1 MKKEKGKMIGLIS
14 INYKHAPVEIREQ
27 FDFSENQKLEFH
39 QILRSNCNVE
49 GLMILSTCNR
59 TEIYFEYENHI
70 GQENKLMHAV
80 LKSLVEFKSFNESLS
95 PYLEKKTNKDVV
107 EHIFRVIAGLESMI
121 VGEYQIVEQ
130 LKDAF
135 AFEKKKKMLGP
146 IINRMVQK
154 AFETGKYIRTHTN
167 IDKGAMSVSY
177 AAVEKVAQKFDIL
190 KIKTL
195 CVGAGET
202 GALSVQYLDKKGCK
216 DIAITNRT
224 FSKAEKLS
232 NQFNIR
238 TIHFDELKI
247 TIALVDVAIFST
259 SSKEPLL
266 NVKEVEKIVLNREK
280 ELLLIDLCVPRNLPK
295 EIGDI
300 EGVSLVNI
308 DGLKDIVNVNYNK
321 RKMEVIKAESFIAE
335 FLLDFEDWASSR
347 QLRPSILS
355 LKSQFNELIDS
366 DTEKCNCCNE
376 SLKYC
381 KQFSYYQ
388 SRLSKKFAGRL
399 IQQIKKVSNNGKN
412 EQALEII
419 NQIFTDD
426 K

>member
-1 MKKEKGKMIGLIS
+1 MIGLIS

-27 FDFSENQKLEFH
+27 FDFSDDQKSDFH
-39 QILRSNCNVE
+39 QILKSSCNVE

-80 LKSLVEFKSFNESLS
+80 LKALVDFKSFNESLS

-107 EHIFRVIAGLESMI
+107 EHIFRVTAGLESMI
-121 VGEYQIVEQ
+121 IGEYQIVEQ

-135 AFEKKKKMLGP
+135 TFAENKKMLGP

-154 AFETGKYIRTHTN
+154 AFETGKSIRTHTN

-177 AAVEKVAQKFDIL
+177 AAVEKIAQKFDVL

-216 DIAITNRT
+216 NITITNRT
-224 FSKAEKLS
+224 FSKAEELA
-232 NQFNIR
+232 NQFNINV
-238 TIHFDELKI
+238 IHFEEFKTSLK
-247 TIALVDVAIFST
+247 LVDVAIFST
-259 SSKEPLL
+259 SSKDSLL
-266 NVKEVEKIVLNREK
+266 TAKEVEEIVLNREK
-280 ELLLIDLCVPRNLPK
+280 EILFIDLCVPRNLPK

-300 EGVSLVNI
+300 SGVSLINI
-308 DGLKDIVNVNYNK
+308 DGLKDIVNTNYNK
-321 RKMEVIKAESFIAE
+321 RKMEVVKAESFISE
-335 FLLDFEDWASSR
+335 FLVDFEDWTSSR
-347 QLRPSILS
+347 QLRPSIIS
-355 LKSQFNELIDS
+355 LKNQFDELINL
-366 DTEKCNCCNE
+366 DTEKCNCCDK
-376 SLKYC
+376 SLKNC
-381 KQFSYYQ
+381 DHFSHYQ

-419 NQIFTDD
+419 NQIFTDGN
-426 K
+426 

>member
-1 MKKEKGKMIGLIS
+1 MIGLIS
-14 INYKHAPVEIREQ
+14 INYRHAPVEIREQ
-27 FDFSENQKLEFH
+27 FDFSDDQKLDFH
-39 QILRSNCNVE
+39 QILKSNYDVE

-80 LKSLVEFKSFNESLS
+80 LKALVDFKSFNESLS
-95 PYLEKKTNKDVV
+95 PYIEKKTNKDVV
-107 EHIFRVIAGLESMI
+107 KHIFRVIAGLESMI
-121 VGEYQIVEQ
+121 IGEYQIVEQ

-135 AFEKKKKMLGP
+135 TFAENKKMLGP

-154 AFETGKYIRTHTN
+154 AFETGKSIRTHTN
-167 IDKGAMSVSY
+167 IDKGAMSISY
-177 AAVEKVAQKFDIL
+177 AAIEKVAQKFDVL
-190 KIKTL
+190 QIKAL

-202 GALSVQYLDKKGCK
+202 GALTVQYLNKKGCK

-224 FSKAEKLS
+224 FSKAEELANK
-232 NQFNIR
+232 FNKNA
-238 TIHFDELKI
+238 IHFEELKNSLL
-247 TIALVDVAIFST
+247 LVDVAIFST
-259 SSKEPLL
+259 SSKESLL
-266 NVKEVEKIVLNREK
+266 TENQVKKIAFNRKK

-300 EGVSLVNI
+300 KGVSLVNI
-308 DGLKDIVNVNYNK
+308 DGLKDMVNTNYNK
-321 RKMEVIKAESFIAE
+321 RKMEVVKAESFIAE
-335 FLLDFEDWASSR
+335 FLIDFEDWASFR

-355 LKSQFNELIDS
+355 LKNQFDELIDS

-376 SLKYC
+376 SLKNC
-381 KQFSYYQ
+381 KQFSHYQ
-388 SRLSKKFAGRL
+388 SRLSKKFTGRL
-399 IQQIKKVSNNGKN
+399 IQKIKKVSDNGKN
-412 EQALEII
+412 EEALEII

>member
-1 MKKEKGKMIGLIS
+1 MIGLIS

-27 FDFSENQKLEFH
+27 FDFSDDQKSEFH
-39 QILRSNCNVE
+39 NILKSNYNVE

-70 GQENKLMHAV
+70 GQESKLMHAV
-80 LKSLVEFKSFNESLS
+80 LKALVNFKSFNESLS
-95 PYLEKKTNKDVV
+95 PYLVKKTNKDVV

-121 VGEYQIVEQ
+121 IGEYQIVEQ

-135 AFEKKKKMLGP
+135 TFAEKKKMLGP

-154 AFETGKYIRTHTN
+154 AFETGKFIRTYTN

-202 GALSVQYLDKKGCK
+202 GALSIQYLNKKGCK
-216 DIAITNRT
+216 DITITNRT
-224 FSKAEKLS
+224 FSKSEKLA
-232 NQFNIR
+232 NQHNIN
-238 TIHFDELKI
+238 IIPFDELK
-247 TIALVDVAIFST
+247 TTLELVDVAIFST
-259 SSKEPLL
+259 SSKESLL
-266 NVKEVEKIVLNREK
+266 TVKEVEKIVSNREK
-280 ELLLIDLCVPRNLPK
+280 EILFIDLCVPRNLPK

-300 EGVSLVNI
+300 ERVKLINI
-308 DGLKDIVNVNYNK
+308 DGLKDTVNTNYNK
-321 RKMEVIKAESFIAE
+321 RKMEVVKAESFIAE
-335 FLLDFEDWASSR
+335 FLMDFEDWASFR

-355 LKSQFNELIDS
+355 LKNQFDELIDL
-366 DTEKCNCCNE
+366 DTEKCNCCNK
-376 SLKYC
+376 SLKNC
-381 KQFSYYQ
+381 DKFSHYQ

-419 NQIFTDD
+419 NQIFTNGN
-426 K
+426 

>member
-1 MKKEKGKMIGLIS
+1 MIGLIS

-27 FDFSENQKLEFH
+27 FDFSDDQKLDFH
-39 QILRSNCNVE
+39 QELKSSCNVE

-80 LKSLVEFKSFNESLS
+80 LKGLVDFKSFNESLS

-121 VGEYQIVEQ
+121 IGEYQIVEQ

-135 AFEKKKKMLGP
+135 TFAEKKKMLGP

-154 AFETGKYIRTHTN
+154 AFETGKFIRTYTN

-177 AAVEKVAQKFDIL
+177 AAVEKAAQKFDIL

-202 GALSVQYLDKKGCK
+202 GALSVQYLKKKGCK
-216 DIAITNRT
+216 DISITNRT
-224 FSKAEKLS
+224 FSKSEKLA
-232 NQFNIR
+232 NQHNINI
-238 TIHFDELKI
+238 IHFDELKI
-247 TIALVDVAIFST
+247 TLGLVDVVIFST
-259 SSKEPLL
+259 SSKESLL
-266 NVKEVEKIVLNREK
+266 TVKEVEKIVSNREK
-280 ELLLIDLCVPRNLPK
+280 ELLFIDLCVPRNLPK
-295 EIGDI
+295 EIGEI
-300 EGVSLVNI
+300 EKVNLINI
-308 DGLKDIVNVNYNK
+308 DSLKDTVNTNYNK
-321 RKMEVIKAESFIAE
+321 RKMEVVKAESFIAE
-335 FLLDFEDWASSR
+335 FLMDFEDWASFR

-355 LKSQFNELIDS
+355 LKNQFDELIDL
-366 DTEKCNCCNE
+366 DTEKCNCCNK
-376 SLKYC
+376 SLKNC
-381 KQFSYYQ
+381 DKFSHYQ

-412 EQALEII
+412 EQALDII
-419 NQIFTDD
+419 NQIFIDGN
-426 K
+426 

>member
-1 MKKEKGKMIGLIS
+1 MIGLIS

-27 FDFSENQKLEFH
+27 FDFSDDQKLDFH
-39 QILRSNCNVE
+39 QELKSSCNVE

-80 LKSLVEFKSFNESLS
+80 LKGLVDFKSFNESLS

-121 VGEYQIVEQ
+121 IGEYQIVEQ

-135 AFEKKKKMLGP
+135 TFAENKKMLGP

-154 AFETGKYIRTHTN
+154 AFETGKSIRTHTN

-177 AAVEKVAQKFDIL
+177 AAVEKIAQKFDVL

-202 GALSVQYLDKKGCK
+202 GALSVEYLDKKGCK
-216 DIAITNRT
+216 NITITNRT
-224 FSKAEKLS
+224 FNKAEELA
-232 NQFNIR
+232 NQFNIN
-238 TIHFDELKI
+238 TIHFKEFKTSLR
-247 TIALVDVAIFST
+247 LVDVAIFST
-259 SSKEPLL
+259 SSKDSLL
-266 NVKEVEKIVLNREK
+266 TKKEVEEIVLNREK
-280 ELLLIDLCVPRNLPK
+280 EILFIDLCVPRNLPR

-300 EGVSLVNI
+300 SGVSLINI
-308 DGLKDIVNVNYNK
+308 DGLKDIVNTNYNK
-321 RKMEVIKAESFIAE
+321 RKMEVVKAESFISE
-335 FLLDFEDWASSR
+335 FLVDFEEWTSSR
-347 QLRPSILS
+347 QLRPSIIS
-355 LKSQFNELIDS
+355 LRNQFDELINL
-366 DTEKCNCCNE
+366 DTEKCNCCNK
-376 SLKYC
+376 SLKNCEY
-381 KQFSYYQ
+381 FSNYQ

-412 EQALEII
+412 EQALDII
-419 NQIFTDD
+419 NQIFIDGN
-426 K
+426 

>member
-1 MKKEKGKMIGLIS
+1 MIGLIS

-27 FDFSENQKLEFH
+27 FDFSDKQKLDFY
-39 QILRSNCNVE
+39 QILKSNYKVE

-70 GQENKLMHAV
+70 GQESKLIHSV
-80 LKSLVEFKSFNESLS
+80 LKALVDYKFFNESLS

-135 AFEKKKKMLGP
+135 NFAEKKKMLGP
-146 IINRMVQK
+146 IISRMVQK
-154 AFETGKYIRTHTN
+154 ALETGKYIRTNTD

-177 AAVEKVAQKFDIL
+177 AAVEKAAQQFDVS

-202 GALSVQYLDKKGCK
+202 GTLSVQHMDKKGCK
-216 DIAITNRT
+216 DITITNRT
-224 FSKAEKLS
+224 FEKAEQLA
-232 NQFNIR
+232 NQFNIKA
-238 TIHFDELKI
+238 IPFQELK
-247 TIALVDVAIFST
+247 TSLSEVDVALFST
-259 SSKEPLL
+259 GSKKSLL
-266 NVKEVEKIVLNREK
+266 TIEDMEKVLLTREK
-280 ELLLIDLCVPRNLPK
+280 ELLFIDLCVPRNLSK
-295 EIGDI
+295 EIGNI
-300 EGVSLVNI
+300 EGVNLLDI
-308 DGLKDIVNVNYNK
+308 DGLKDVVNTNFNK
-321 RKMEVIKAESFIAE
+321 RKMEVVKAETFIAE
-335 FLLDFEDWASSR
+335 FLLEFDDWASSR

-355 LKSQFNELIDS
+355 LKSQFDELIDS
-366 DTEKCNCCNE
+366 DNEKCNCCNE

-388 SRLSKKFAGRL
+388 SRLSKKFTGRL

>member
-1 MKKEKGKMIGLIS
+1 MIGLIS

-27 FDFSENQKLEFH
+27 FDFSDDQKSEFH
-39 QILRSNCNVE
+39 NILKSNYNVE

-70 GQENKLMHAV
+70 GQESKLMHAV
-80 LKSLVEFKSFNESLS
+80 LKALVNFKSFNESLS
-95 PYLEKKTNKDVV
+95 PYLVKKTNKDVV

-121 VGEYQIVEQ
+121 IGEYQIVEQ

-135 AFEKKKKMLGP
+135 TFAEKKKMLGP

-154 AFETGKYIRTHTN
+154 AFETGKFIRTYTN

-202 GALSVQYLDKKGCK
+202 GALSVQYLKKKGCK
-216 DIAITNRT
+216 DISITNRT
-224 FSKAEKLS
+224 FSKSEKLA
-232 NQFNIR
+232 NQHNINI
-238 TIHFDELKI
+238 IHFDELKI
-247 TIALVDVAIFST
+247 TLGLVDVVIFST
-259 SSKEPLL
+259 SSKESLL
-266 NVKEVEKIVLNREK
+266 TVKEVEKIVSNREK
-280 ELLLIDLCVPRNLPK
+280 ELLFIDLCVPRNLPK
-295 EIGDI
+295 EIGEI
-300 EGVSLVNI
+300 EKVNLINI
-308 DGLKDIVNVNYNK
+308 DSLKDTVNTNYNK
-321 RKMEVIKAESFIAE
+321 RKMEVVKAESFIAE
-335 FLLDFEDWASSR
+335 FLMDFEDWASFR

-355 LKSQFNELIDS
+355 LKNQFDELIDL
-366 DTEKCNCCNE
+366 DTEKCNCCNK
-376 SLKYC
+376 SLKNC
-381 KQFSYYQ
+381 DKFSHYQ

-419 NQIFTDD
+419 NQIFTDGN
-426 K
+426 

>member
-1 MKKEKGKMIGLIS
+1 MIGLIS
-14 INYKHAPVEIREQ
+14 INYKHAPLEIREQ
-27 FDFSENQKLEFH
+27 FDFSDDQKSDFH
-39 QILRSNCNVE
+39 QILKNICNVE

-80 LKSLVEFKSFNESLS
+80 LKALVDFKSFNESLS

-107 EHIFRVIAGLESMI
+107 EHIFRVTAGLESMI
-121 VGEYQIVEQ
+121 IGEYQIVEQ

-135 AFEKKKKMLGP
+135 TFAENKKMLGP

-154 AFETGKYIRTHTN
+154 AFETGKSIRTHTN

-177 AAVEKVAQKFDIL
+177 AAVEKIAQKFDVL

-216 DIAITNRT
+216 NIAITNRT
-224 FSKAEKLS
+224 FSKAEKLA
-232 NQFNIR
+232 NQFNINA
-238 TIHFDELKI
+238 IHFKEFKTSLK
-247 TIALVDVAIFST
+247 LVDVAIFST
-259 SSKEPLL
+259 SSKDSLL
-266 NVKEVEKIVLNREK
+266 TAKEVEEIVLNREK
-280 ELLLIDLCVPRNLPK
+280 EILFIDLCVPRNLPK
-295 EIGDI
+295 EIGYI
-300 EGVSLVNI
+300 SGVSLINI
-308 DGLKDIVNVNYNK
+308 DALKDIVNTNYNK
-321 RKMEVIKAESFIAE
+321 RKMEVVKAENFISE
-335 FLLDFEDWASSR
+335 FLVGFEDWTSSR
-347 QLRPSILS
+347 QLRPSIIS
-355 LKSQFNELIDS
+355 LQNQFDELINL
-366 DTEKCNCCNE
+366 DTEKCNCCNK
-376 SLKYC
+376 SLKNC
-381 KQFSYYQ
+381 DHFSHYQ

-419 NQIFTDD
+419 NQIFTDAN
-426 K
+426 

>member
-1 MKKEKGKMIGLIS
+1 MIGLIS
-14 INYKHAPVEIREQ
+14 INYKHAPLDIREQ
-27 FDFSENQKLEFH
+27 FDFSDDQKLNFH
-39 QILRSNCNVE
+39 HILKSNHNVE

-70 GQENKLMHAV
+70 GHESKLMHAV
-80 LKSLVEFKSFNESLS
+80 LKALVDFKSFNESLS
-95 PYLEKKTNKDVV
+95 PYLEKKTNKDVT

-130 LKDAF
+130 LKDAYNF
-135 AFEKKKKMLGP
+135 AENKKMLGP
-146 IINRMVQK
+146 IISRMVQK

-167 IDKGAMSVSY
+167 IDKGAISVSY
-177 AAVEKVAQKFDIL
+177 AAIEKVAQNFDIS

-202 GALSVQYLDKKGCK
+202 GALTVQYLDKKGCK
-216 DIAITNRT
+216 DITVTNRT
-224 FSKAEKLS
+224 FSKAAELA
-232 NQFNIR
+232 NQFNIKA
-238 TIHFDELKI
+238 IPFQELK
-247 TIALVDVAIFST
+247 TSLSEVDVALFST
-259 SSKEPLL
+259 ASKKSLL
-266 NVKEVEKIVLNREK
+266 TIEDVKKVMLTREK
-280 ELLLIDLCVPRNLPK
+280 EILFIDMCVPRNLSK

-300 EGVSLVNI
+300 DGISLVNI
-308 DGLKDIVNVNYNK
+308 DGLKDMVNTNYNK
-321 RKMEVIKAESFIAE
+321 RKSEVIKAENFIAD
-335 FLLDFEDWASSR
+335 FLIEFEDWASSR

-355 LKSQFNELIDS
+355 LKNQFDELIDS
-366 DTEKCNCCNE
+366 DTEKCICCNK
-376 SLKYC
+376 SLKNC
-381 KQFSYYQ
+381 EQFSHYQ

-399 IQQIKKVSNNGKN
+399 IQQIKKVSNHGKN

>member
-1 MKKEKGKMIGLIS
+1 MIGLIS

-27 FDFSENQKLEFH
+27 FDFSDDQKSDFH
-39 QILRSNCNVE
+39 NILKNNYDVE

-70 GQENKLMHAV
+70 GQEDKLMHAV
-80 LKSLVEFKSFNESLS
+80 LKALVDFKSFNESLS
-95 PYLEKKTNKDVV
+95 PYIEKKTNKDVV

-135 AFEKKKKMLGP
+135 IFAEKKKMLGP

-154 AFETGKYIRTHTN
+154 AFETGKFIRTYTN

-202 GALSVQYLDKKGCK
+202 GALSIQYLNKKGCK
-216 DIAITNRT
+216 DITITNRT
-224 FSKAEKLS
+224 FSKSEKLA
-232 NQFNIR
+232 NQHNINI
-238 TIHFDELKI
+238 IHFDELK
-247 TIALVDVAIFST
+247 TTLELVDVAIFST
-259 SSKEPLL
+259 SSKESLL
-266 NVKEVEKIVLNREK
+266 TVKEVEKIVSNREK
-280 ELLLIDLCVPRNLPK
+280 EILFIDLCVPRNLPK

-300 EGVSLVNI
+300 ERVKLINI
-308 DGLKDIVNVNYNK
+308 DGLKDTVNTNYNK
-321 RKMEVIKAESFIAE
+321 RKMEVVKAESFIAE
-335 FLLDFEDWASSR
+335 FLMDFEDWASFR

-355 LKSQFNELIDS
+355 LKNQFDELIDL
-366 DTEKCNCCNE
+366 DTEKCNCCNK
-376 SLKYC
+376 SLKNC
-381 KQFSYYQ
+381 DKFSHYQ

-419 NQIFTDD
+419 NQIFTNGN
-426 K
+426 

>member
-1 MKKEKGKMIGLIS
+1 MIGLIS

-27 FDFSENQKLEFH
+27 FDFSDDQKSDFH
-39 QILRSNCNVE
+39 NILKNNYDVE

-70 GQENKLMHAV
+70 GQEDKLMHAV
-80 LKSLVEFKSFNESLS
+80 LKALVDFKSFNESLS
-95 PYLEKKTNKDVV
+95 PYIEKKTNKDVV

-135 AFEKKKKMLGP
+135 IFAEKKKMLGP

-154 AFETGKYIRTHTN
+154 AFETGKFIRTYTN

-202 GALSVQYLDKKGCK
+202 GALSIQYLNKKGCK
-216 DIAITNRT
+216 DITITNRT
-224 FSKAEKLS
+224 FSKSEKLA
-232 NQFNIR
+232 NQHNIN
-238 TIHFDELKI
+238 TIPFDELK
-247 TIALVDVAIFST
+247 TTLELVDVAIFST
-259 SSKEPLL
+259 SSKESLL
-266 NVKEVEKIVLNREK
+266 TVKEVEKIVSNREK
-280 ELLLIDLCVPRNLPK
+280 EILFIDLCVPRNLPK

-300 EGVSLVNI
+300 ERVKLINI
-308 DGLKDIVNVNYNK
+308 DGLKDTVNTNYNK
-321 RKMEVIKAESFIAE
+321 RKMEVVKAESFIAE
-335 FLLDFEDWASSR
+335 FLMDFEDWASFR

-355 LKSQFNELIDS
+355 LKNQFDELIDL
-366 DTEKCNCCNE
+366 DTEKCNCCNK
-376 SLKYC
+376 SLKNC
-381 KQFSYYQ
+381 DKFSHYQ

-419 NQIFTDD
+419 NQIFTDGN
-426 K
+426 

>member
-1 MKKEKGKMIGLIS
+1 MIGLIS

-27 FDFSENQKLEFH
+27 FDFSDDQKLDFH
-39 QILRSNCNVE
+39 QELKSSCNVE

-80 LKSLVEFKSFNESLS
+80 LKGLVDFKSFNESLS

-121 VGEYQIVEQ
+121 IGEYQIVEQ

-135 AFEKKKKMLGP
+135 TFAENKKMLGP

-154 AFETGKYIRTHTN
+154 AFETGKSIRTHTN

-177 AAVEKVAQKFDIL
+177 AAVEKIAQKFDVL

-202 GALSVQYLDKKGCK
+202 GALSVEYLDKKGCK
-216 DIAITNRT
+216 NINITNRT
-224 FSKAEKLS
+224 FKKAEELA
-232 NQFNIR
+232 NQFNIN
-238 TIHFDELKI
+238 TIHFKEFKTSLK
-247 TIALVDVAIFST
+247 LVDVAIFST
-259 SSKEPLL
+259 SSKDSLL
-266 NVKEVEKIVLNREK
+266 TKKEVEEIVLNREK
-280 ELLLIDLCVPRNLPK
+280 EILFIDLCVPRNLPR

-300 EGVSLVNI
+300 SGVSLINI
-308 DGLKDIVNVNYNK
+308 DGLKDIVNTNYNK
-321 RKMEVIKAESFIAE
+321 RKMEVVKAESFISE
-335 FLLDFEDWASSR
+335 FLVDFEEWTSSR
-347 QLRPSILS
+347 QLRPSIIS
-355 LKSQFNELIDS
+355 LRNQFDELINL
-366 DTEKCNCCNE
+366 DTEKCNCCNK
-376 SLKYC
+376 SLKNCEY
-381 KQFSYYQ
+381 FSNYQ

-412 EQALEII
+412 EQALDII
-419 NQIFTDD
+419 NQIFIDGN
-426 K
+426 